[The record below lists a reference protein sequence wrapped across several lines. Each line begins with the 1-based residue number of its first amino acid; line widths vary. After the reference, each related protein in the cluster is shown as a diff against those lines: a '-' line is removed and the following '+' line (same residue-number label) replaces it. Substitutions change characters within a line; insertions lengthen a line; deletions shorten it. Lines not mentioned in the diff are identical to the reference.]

1 MNLKDVLE
9 VCQGT
14 WVNSDELKQGADAF
28 EVHSI
33 ASLSKSRAGTVAF
46 FFSREYEAEIPT
58 ARPSILVT
66 APPFVEPMRK
76 LQLPLMKSAAVI
88 SCADPYLA
96 MAKLSQR
103 FAGRTPEGK
112 LKGEQSIA
120 TGVHPTAIVDPSAK
134 MGARVSIGPYAVIA
148 RGVEIG
154 DDTVIG
160 SHSVIEKNCKVGKSV
175 EIFSHVTLY
184 AETIVG
190 DRTRLHSGV
199 VLGADGFGYAPVR
212 ENKLVVDHEKIIHT
226 GKVVIGADVEIG
238 SNTTVDR
245 GTFDDTIIEDKV
257 KIDNLVQVGHNCK
270 VGRGTILCGNVGMAG
285 NSSTGEFVIIGG
297 GAGLTN
303 RVHVGDRA
311 SVGGMTG
318 IGKDIEAGGTAMGL
332 PARELKEYLRLNAML
347 SRMLKERMKD
357 RSNE

>member
-1 MNLKDVLE
+1 MNLSDVLE
-9 VCQGT
+9 ICKGT
-14 WVNSDELKQGADAF
+14 LVNSNELKQGLDSI

-33 ASLSKSRAGTVAF
+33 SALGKSKPGDIAF
-46 FFSREYEAEIPT
+46 FFSREYENEVSSAH
-58 ARPSILVT
+58 PSILLT

-76 LQLPLMKSAAVI
+76 LRVPLMASAAVI

-96 MAKLSQR
+96 MARLSQR
-103 FAGRTPEGK
+103 LAGRSLEGK
-112 LKGEQSIA
+112 IKNEQSIGP
-120 TGVHPTAIVDPSAK
+120 GVHPTAVIDPGAK
-134 MGARVSIGPYAVIA
+134 LGARVSIGAYTVVG

-154 DDTVIG
+154 DDTSIG
-160 SHSVIEKNCKVGKSV
+160 SHSVIEKNCRIGKHV
-175 EIFSHVTLY
+175 EIFSRVTLY
-184 AETIVG
+184 PETVVG

-199 VLGADGFGYAPVR
+199 VLGGDGFGYAPVR
-212 ENKLVVDHEKIIHT
+212 ENKLVIDHEKIIHT
-226 GKVVIGADVEIG
+226 GKVVVGADVEIG
-238 SNTTVDR
+238 ANSTVDR
-245 GTFDDTIIEDKV
+245 GTFDDTVIEDKV

-318 IGKDIEAGGTAMGL
+318 IGKDVEPGATAMGL

-347 SRMLKERMKD
+347 SRMLKERSKD
-357 RSNE
+357 RTHE